1 MKRGSALATCAL
13 LASAGSIL
21 AQTNTGPTGLDHF
34 NCYFAAQGLV
44 QPVLARLQDQFDAAA
59 PAAVFL
65 PGSFETV
72 TDIRP
77 ALFCN
82 PVQKTFNGV
91 TTPILFPTA
100 HLLMYTINPQPS
112 TVRQVTVTNQFGGG
126 QTLHTGRA
134 EILAVPSGKS
144 AIAPSGAFP
153 GIPPIPSPQFL
164 DHFKCYQASGEPVVK
179 GVVTLKDQFQTSTV
193 ELLRPVLFCNPVEKV
208 TINSNAA
215 TAPSA
220 VITPILHPTLH
231 LTCYLTTPVPFQ
243 QPVVYNNQFVMPG
256 TVPTLLL
263 IQSELLC
270 VPSLKQ
276 SWSVIPPPAS
286 TNPAGGN

>member
-1 MKRGSALATCAL
+1 MKRGSALAACAL
-13 LASAGSIL
+13 LATAGSIF
-21 AQTNTGPTGLDHF
+21 AQTTPGPTGLDHF

-59 PAAVFL
+59 PATVFL

-82 PVQKTFNGV
+82 PAQKTFNG
-91 TTPILFPTA
+91 TTTQILFPTA
-100 HLLMYTINPQPS
+100 HLLMYRINPQPAI
-112 TVRQVTVTNQFGGG
+112 TRQVVVSNQFGGG
-126 QTLHTGRA
+126 QALYTGRA

-144 AIAPSGAFP
+144 VITAGTFTA
-153 GIPPIPSPQFL
+153 IPPIPSPQFL

-179 GVVTLKDQFQTSTV
+179 GVVTLKDQFQTANV
-193 ELLRPVLFCNPVEKV
+193 QVLRPVLFCNPVEKV
-208 TINSNAA
+208 TINSTAA
-215 TAPSA
+215 TVPSA

-231 LTCYLTTPVPFQ
+231 LTCYLTTITPFQ
-243 QPVVYNNQFVMPG
+243 QAVVYNNQFVMG
-256 TVPTLLL
+256 GLVPTLLL
-263 IQSELLC
+263 TQSELLC

-276 SWSVIPPPAS
+276 SWSVIPPPVS
-286 TNPAGGN
+286 TNPLGGN